1 MSEPARRLLAV
12 LDLTSL
18 NDDDDKAGIER
29 LCARAI
35 TPFGRVAAVCIRPR
49 FVSLCKDRLADSG
62 VRVATVANFPHGA
75 GDPEAVL
82 LETRQAIAAG
92 ADEVDLVFPYRSWL
106 AGERDQARA
115 LVNACKQACGSDVK
129 LKVILETGELVTPQH
144 IAAASRDAIA
154 AGADFL
160 KTSTGKTGVGA
171 TLAAA
176 TVMLAAIKESGK
188 TVGFKAAG
196 GIRTLADALPYLELA
211 EGIMGSGW
219 TVPATFRIGASALLD
234 DLLEIL
240 HHDSLLASPGNYPP
254 QA

>member
-1 MSEPARRLLAV
+1 MNEPARRLLAV

-29 LCARAI
+29 LCARAV
-35 TPFGRVAAVCIRPR
+35 TPFGRVAAVCIWPR

-75 GDPEAVL
+75 GDPEQVL
-82 LETRQAIAAG
+82 LEIRQALAAG
-92 ADEVDLVFPYRSWL
+92 ADEVDLVFPYKSWL
-106 AGERDQARA
+106 AGKHDQARA
-115 LVNACKQACGSDVK
+115 LVSVCKQACGPAVP
-129 LKVILETGELVTPQH
+129 LKVILETVELATPRH
-144 IAAASRDAIA
+144 IAAASRDAIV

-160 KTSTGKTGVGA
+160 KTSTGKTAAGA
-171 TLAAA
+171 TPAAA
-176 TVMLAAIKESGK
+176 TVMLAAIREASK

-211 EGIMGSGW
+211 KGIMGSGW
-219 TVPATFRIGASALLD
+219 VSPATFRIGASALLD
-234 DLLEIL
+234 ALLEIL
-240 HHDSLLASPGNYPP
+240 HHDSLSASSGNYPP

>member
-1 MSEPARRLLAV
+1 MNEPARRLLTM

-18 NDDDDKAGIER
+18 NDNDDKAGIER
-29 LCARAI
+29 LCARAL
-35 TPFGRVAAVCIRPR
+35 TGRVAAVCIWPR
-49 FVSLCKDRLADSG
+49 FVSLCKERLAGSG
-62 VRVATVANFPHGA
+62 IRVATVANFPHGE
-75 GDPEAVL
+75 GELEQVL
-82 LETRQAIAAG
+82 LEIRQAMAAG
-92 ADEVDLVFPYRSWL
+92 ADEVDLVFPYRTWL
-106 AGERDQARA
+106 AGKHDQARA
-115 LVNACKQACGSDVK
+115 LVSACKQACGSAVL
-129 LKVILETGELVTPQH
+129 LKVILETGELATPRQ

-160 KTSTGKTGVGA
+160 KTSTGKTAVGA

-196 GIRTLADALPYLELA
+196 SIRTLADALPYLELA

-219 TVPATFRIGASALLD
+219 AVPATFRIGASALLD
-234 DLLEIL
+234 DLLESL
-240 HHDSLLASPGNYPP
+240 HHDPLPASPGNHPS